1 MIDTAYPQTI
11 SGAPLIAPP
20 ANGKATTEF
29 TAESNRDVT
38 TQMPEVAAQKTMEPQ
53 SAEFSIKFWGVRG
66 SVPTPIA
73 ANRRYG
79 GNTACVE
86 IQIDGQH
93 IIFDGGTGLVEL
105 GQHLQAQPNPV
116 EAHLLFTHTQWDRI
130 QGFPFFQPA
139 FTLGN
144 KFSVYGGTAPN
155 GASIK
160 HCLTDQ
166 MLQPH
171 FSMPLQHMK
180 AELNFQTLSETASF
194 RISNVLV
201 ETILINP
208 VTRAFGYRLT
218 CGNYTLVYATDTPT
232 QSVELPFLNFVDN
245 ADVLIYDGTYSDL
258 GYLKAANQHGPLQPW
273 EIGAEIAQKANIET
287 LVLLHHSPVQSD
299 VVLDQLQHDVQ
310 SCFAGAVVA
319 HEGMVIKLSQKN
331 T

>member
-1 MIDTAYPQTI
+1 MIDTVH
-11 SGAPLIAPP
+11 S
-20 ANGKATTEF
+20 KA
-29 TAESNRDVT
+29 S
-38 TQMPEVAAQKTMEPQ
+38 KTMELQ
-53 SAEFSIKFWGVRG
+53 STDLSVKFWGVRG

-86 IQIDGQH
+86 IQIDGQR

-105 GQHLQAQPNPV
+105 GQHLQSQSTPV

-139 FTLGN
+139 FTSGN
-144 KFSVYGGTAPN
+144 KFSVYGGTALN

-180 AELNFQTLSETASF
+180 AELNFQTLSETSSF
-194 RISNVLV
+194 HIGDVLV
-201 ETILINP
+201 ETLLINS
-208 VTRAFGYRLT
+208 VTQAFGYRLT
-218 CGNYTLVYATDTPT
+218 YRDYTLVYATDTPP
-232 QSVELPFLNFVDN
+232 QSVGLPFLEFVDN

-258 GYLKAANQHGPLQPW
+258 GYLKASGQAGILQPW
-273 EIGAEIAQKANIET
+273 EIGAEIAKKANVKK

-299 VVLDQLQHDVQ
+299 AILDQLQHDVKD
-310 SCFAGAVVA
+310 CFEGAIVA
-319 HEGMVIKLSQKN
+319 HEGMRLEW
-331 T
+331 

>member
-1 MIDTAYPQTI
+1 MIDTVY
-11 SGAPLIAPP
+11 S
-20 ANGKATTEF
+20 
-29 TAESNRDVT
+29 
-38 TQMPEVAAQKTMEPQ
+38 KTSEKMALQ
-53 SAEFSIKFWGVRG
+53 STDLSVKFWGVRG

-86 IQIDGQH
+86 IKIDGQH

-105 GQHLQAQPNPV
+105 GQHLQAQANPI

-144 KFSVYGGTAPN
+144 KICVYGGTALN

-180 AELNFQTLSETASF
+180 AELNFQTLCEQSSF
-194 RISNVLV
+194 HIGDVLV

-218 CGNYTLVYATDTPT
+218 YGDYTLVYATDTPT
-232 QSVELPFLNFVDN
+232 QTVETPFLEFVDN
-245 ADVLIYDGTYSDL
+245 TDVLIYDGTYSDL
-258 GYLKAANQHGPLQPW
+258 SYLKTTDELGPLQPW
-273 EIGAEIAQKANIET
+273 EVGTEIAKKANVKK

-299 VVLDQLQHDVQ
+299 TVLDQLQHDIKD
-310 SCFAGAVVA
+310 CFAGAIVA
-319 HEGMVIKLSQKN
+319 HEGMVLN
-331 T
+331 L

>member
-1 MIDTAYPQTI
+1 MIHTAC
-11 SGAPLIAPP
+11 
-20 ANGKATTEF
+20 
-29 TAESNRDVT
+29 
-38 TQMPEVAAQKTMEPQ
+38 PETQKTMELCP
-53 SAEFSIKFWGVRG
+53 SDLSIKFWGVRG
-66 SVPTPIA
+66 SVPTPIE

-86 IQIDGQH
+86 VKIDDQH

-105 GQHLQAQPNPV
+105 GQHLQAQTTPV

-139 FTLGN
+139 FTSGN

-171 FSMPLQHMK
+171 FSLPLQHMK
-180 AELNFQTLSETASF
+180 AELDFQTLAETSRF
-194 RISNVLV
+194 HIGNILV
-201 ETILINP
+201 ETILINS

-218 CGNYTLVYATDTPT
+218 YGDHTLVYATDTPPKT
-232 QSVELPFLNFVDN
+232 IEQSFLAFVDS

-258 GYLKAANQHGPLQPW
+258 GYLKSANQIGALQPW
-273 EIGAEIAQKANIET
+273 EIGTKIAQKANVKR

-299 VVLDQLQHDVQ
+299 AVLDQLQHDIKDR
-310 SCFAGAVVA
+310 FAGASVA
-319 HEGMVIKLSQKN
+319 HEGMVIKL
-331 T
+331 